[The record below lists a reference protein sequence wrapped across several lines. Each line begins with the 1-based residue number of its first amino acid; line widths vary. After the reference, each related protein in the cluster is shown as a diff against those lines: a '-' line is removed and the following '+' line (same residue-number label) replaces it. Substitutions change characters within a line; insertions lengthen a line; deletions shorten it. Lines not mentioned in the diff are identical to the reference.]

1 MSDGSQQTRDT
12 QKDLEEL
19 LADAKL
25 TAAYGQRSGRLR
37 SGDIFE
43 AIRAFEALPTKSWS
57 SAEAVAL
64 QKAFNQAVA
73 DIAPTTLL
81 DIRENDPFNPN
92 NKQSLSRRY
101 SLIAMSILFMGITA
115 YFTVLYNQG
124 TELIAR
130 LESIDKNKPSEK
142 MAAVAREWRLAKF
155 EGKES
160 DAGETYYKML
170 DELREL
176 DSQVKTSVREYTKLA
191 GLMPLLD
198 DSLLATV
205 SQTAVSAP
213 AHVGTPL
220 PGATDP
226 TVTKATANSVPA
238 KNPAANT
245 PPSAAPAANATAA
258 NTPATTAPASATDAA
273 PTDTPPGMIPADPND
288 TRKNEPC
295 GGDEPPQAADTPFA
309 IFMKEPP
316 GKILSENKRLIVNF
330 ACAESLSITPYS
342 MPHFAALGSEIKKT
356 LNVYGLWILPALYG
370 ALGAMVFY
378 MRAVLNP
385 VLTDP
390 PIDKIIHRVA
400 LGGFAGI
407 IFAWFWAPTPD
418 TMEKFV
424 GLTVNSFAIAFVIGF
439 SIDVFFALLDK
450 LVTFL
455 QGIINEPRP
464 STPPPKTG

>member
-1 MSDGSQQTRDT
+1 MSEGSHQNRDT

-19 LADAKL
+19 LVDAKL
-25 TAAYGQRSGRLR
+25 TAAYGQRAGRLR

-43 AIRAFEALPTKSWS
+43 AIRAFESLSTKSWS
-57 SAEAVAL
+57 SSEAVAL

-73 DIAPTTLL
+73 EIVPTTLL
-81 DIRENDPFNPN
+81 DIRDNDPFNPN
-92 NKQSLSRRY
+92 NKQSLGRRY
-101 SLIAMSILFMGITA
+101 GLICASILLMGITA

-130 LESIDKNKPSEK
+130 LESVDKNKPSEK

-155 EGKES
+155 EGQES

-176 DSQVKTSVREYTKLA
+176 DSQVKTDVREYSNLA
-191 GLMPLLD
+191 ELMPLLD
-198 DSLLATV
+198 DSLLKAMSHAASV
-205 SQTAVSAP
+205 P
-213 AHVGTPL
+213 AGAGTPSGTGL
-220 PGATDP
+220 PGATNP
-226 TVTKATANSVPA
+226 AAKNSTANNPPT
-238 KNPAANT
+238 KPPAANT
-245 PPSAAPAANATAA
+245 SPSTAPTADGTAA
-258 NTPATTAPASATDAA
+258 KAFATNASSSGAA
-273 PTDTPPGMIPADPND
+273 APPGMVPADPND
-288 TRKNEPC
+288 MRKNEPC
-295 GGDEPPQAADTPFA
+295 GGGEPPQAADTPFA
-309 IFMKEPP
+309 VFMKEPP
-316 GKILSENKRLIVNF
+316 GKILSENKRLITNF
-330 ACAESLSITPYS
+330 ACAESLMISPYT
-342 MPHFAALGSEIKKT
+342 MPYFAALGSEIKKT

-370 ALGAMVFY
+370 ALGAMIFY

-390 PIDKIIHRVA
+390 PIDKIVHRVA
-400 LGGFAGI
+400 LGGFVGI

-424 GLTVNSFAIAFVIGF
+424 GLTVNSFAIAFLIGF

-455 QGIINEPRP
+455 QGLINEPRP
-464 STPPPKTG
+464 STPPPKQG

>member
-1 MSDGSQQTRDT
+1 MSEVSQD
-12 QKDLEEL
+12 DLEEL

-37 SGDIFE
+37 SGE
-43 AIRAFEALPTKSWS
+43 AIFDAIRSFDALSVKTWS

-81 DIRENDPFNPN
+81 DIRDNNPFNAN
-92 NKQSLSRRY
+92 NKQNLVRRY
-101 SLIAMSILFMGITA
+101 WLISASIVMMAITA
-115 YFTVLYNQG
+115 YFTVIYNQG

-130 LESIDKNKPSEK
+130 LESVDRSKPSEK

-155 EGKES
+155 EGQES

-170 DELREL
+170 DELRDL
-176 DSQVKTSVREYTKLA
+176 DSQVKTDVREYTKLA
-191 GLMPLLD
+191 GLMWLLD
-198 DSLLATV
+198 DSLLQTISYVAPGPGSVGTSIGTALPSRTDPAARV
-205 SQTAVSAP
+205 SNAPVLPQAPNAP
-213 AHVGTPL
+213 AAPN
-220 PGATDP
+220 A
-226 TVTKATANSVPA
+226 
-238 KNPAANT
+238 
-245 PPSAAPAANATAA
+245 AAPASKAPA
-258 NTPATTAPASATDAA
+258 TPAAASGAD
-273 PTDTPPGMIPADPND
+273 PSGLIPADPKD
-288 TRKNEPC
+288 LRKKEPC
-295 GGDEPPQAADTPFA
+295 GGDEPPQDADTPFA

-316 GKILSENKRLIVNF
+316 GKILSENKRLIMNF
-330 ACAESLSITPYS
+330 ACAESLMISPYT
-342 MPHFAALGSEIKKT
+342 MPYFAALGSEMKNT

-424 GLTVNSFAIAFVIGF
+424 GLSVNSFAIAFVIGF
-439 SIDVFFALLDK
+439 SIDVFFALLDNF
-450 LVTFL
+450 VTFL
-455 QGIINEPRP
+455 QGLIKEPRLET
-464 STPPPKTG
+464 STPKQS